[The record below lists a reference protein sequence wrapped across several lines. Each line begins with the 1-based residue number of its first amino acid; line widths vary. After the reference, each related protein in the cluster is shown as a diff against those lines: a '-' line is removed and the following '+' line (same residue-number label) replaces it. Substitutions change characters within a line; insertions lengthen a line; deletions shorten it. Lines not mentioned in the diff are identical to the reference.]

1 MNIIIIQLNQF
12 ITVILV
18 KCGIGHDLSIILKTR
33 KSGKNQFHYKQQD
46 EEYFVIPCR
55 VINWFI
61 VHDGFIIFIFTIECV
76 FILNDKKEE
85 KLIECYL
92 AR

>member
-1 MNIIIIQLNQF
+1 MHSNQL
-12 ITVILV
+12 IMVILL
-18 KCGIGHDLSIILKTR
+18 KHGMSHYLSIVLKTR
-33 KSGKNQFHYKQQD
+33 KSGENQFHYKQQNG
-46 EEYFVIPCR
+46 EHFVISRR
-55 VINWFI
+55 VINWLI
-61 VHDGFIIFIFTIECV
+61 VHGSFIIFIFTIECV